1 MKKIIFFLL
10 IICQSILSFSQ
21 ESDNDSEETIWQYSK
36 DEEIDGLTISDLI
49 QEEEFS
55 CAIYVPAQA
64 YVGNEIKTVRLGFN
78 DSAKNV
84 KIKIWEKL
92 TKDPIYEE
100 EIGDINITSSK
111 WQEFTLKTPFE
122 ITEEK
127 PLYIGYS
134 LNIEPDKKPIGI
146 HKDISPRPYSFF
158 FRQKDYEWS
167 DLSSQFAPV
176 CIQAYIYGKLTQKKS
191 VDVGGE
197 TSIVS
202 KPGQS
207 ATVNLNLINC
217 GTSAAN
223 VVDIEYTINGKTN
236 KLTSQNVIARS
247 LDQII
252 FPLEVQIPEELGY
265 YKLTV
270 KVSKVDGR
278 NNEFTGKDHE
288 ISVAVLENPTKRVV
302 VCEELTGTGCAYC
315 PKGIEGLRIMYEK
328 YPDTFLGIAVH
339 EFNGGDKM
347 AVADGSY
354 DEINTKMTNA
364 PTCMIDRNDDLI
376 GDPYSKIEEMY
387 LQEAGKYPNM
397 KVDMYVKPTD
407 DNKKMEIT
415 TDLTFINSNMDCNYK
430 IAFVVIE
437 DKVDKDKDGNKLVQ
451 YNAGFSGTPGAMH
464 GWGDRDIWV
473 EWSFDDVAR
482 GIYNYDGISNSV
494 PEKVTANQT
503 YRYTYTLNVPY
514 VLNIENIRIAAL
526 IINADT
532 KLIENA
538 GIIKYS
544 DFGQEPPVVGI
555 NSTKR
560 DNDIKVKKTENGFE
574 LMTQSENESDIYV
587 YTVSGIMKY
596 NLKSNSNNIGIPITD
611 PGVYIIRIIQGN
623 HTTDIK
629 VIK

>member
-1 MKKIIFFLL
+1 MV
-10 IICQSILSFSQ
+10 CQSILSFSQ
-21 ESDNDSEETIWQYSK
+21 SSDNDSEKTIWQYSK
-36 DEEIDGLTISDLI
+36 DEEIDGLTISDLM

-64 YVGNEIKTVRLGFN
+64 YVGNEIRTVRLGFN
-78 DSAKNV
+78 ESAKNV
-84 KIKIWEKL
+84 KIRIWEKL
-92 TKDPIYEE
+92 TKDPVYEE
-100 EIGDINITSSK
+100 EVGDVDVTSSK

-134 LNIEPDKKPIGI
+134 LNIEPNKKPIGI
-146 HKDISPRPYSFF
+146 HKDISPRSYSFF
-158 FRQKDYEWS
+158 FRQRDYEWN

-176 CIQAYIYGKLTQKKS
+176 CIQAYVYGNLTQKRS

-202 KPGQS
+202 KPGQN

-236 KLTSQNVIARS
+236 KLTSQNATARS
-247 LDQII
+247 FDQVI
-252 FPLEVQIPEELGY
+252 FPLEVQVPEELGY
-265 YKLTV
+265 YTLTV
-270 KVSKVDGR
+270 KVSKIDGR

-288 ISVAVLENPTKRVV
+288 ISVAVLENPAKRVV

-347 AVADGSY
+347 AVTDGSY
-354 DEINTKMTNA
+354 DEINTKLVNA
-364 PTCMIDRNDDLI
+364 PTCMIDRNDNLI

-397 KVDMYVKPTD
+397 KVDMYVNPTN
-407 DNKKMEIT
+407 DNKEMEIT

-464 GWGDRDIWV
+464 GWGDRDVYV

-482 GIYNYDGISNSV
+482 GIYNYNGISNSV
-494 PEKVTANQT
+494 PEKVIANQT
-503 YRYTYTLNVPY
+503 YRYTYKLDVPY

-555 NSTKR
+555 NSTKE
-560 DNDIKVKKTENGFE
+560 DESIKVRNTENGFE
-574 LMTQSENESDIYV
+574 LISQSENESDVYV
-587 YTVSGIMKY
+587 YTVSGVMKY
-596 NLKSNSNNIGIPITD
+596 NLKSNSNNIEIPITD
-611 PGVYIIRIIQGN
+611 PGVYIIRVIQGN

-629 VIK
+629 VVK